1 MVDAD
6 GRFAIFIPLVLVAA
20 AEAAAW
26 TAGVLATVAA
36 LNALID
42 FCVDQFGNN
51 NSDEDNAED
60 AADAADAATD
70 AATGGDSPGSGPKP
84 KGPMEAADRRSP
96 CDPESR
102 RMNTWEYKA
111 SPEGPGWRDLS
122 NWLLVDRG
130 LQWTAFDLWVSARD
144 ESCDATP
151 YIAQLEG
158 PTGLTVG
165 TRSFEALALKVL
177 QLIDGVI
184 VGWDA
189 QPPQRESND
198 VRAIAAAAVEAIDGA
213 WWRVYARDE
222 RRLNELFARFPGA
235 LKLDPLTPMPAV
247 HRES

>member
-1 MVDAD
+1 MPDPLIRPRFRLAFPRRTIAVLGPLLVTVWLTSRQSVEHLLGTMASPYGTLTGPTTAD
-6 GRFAIFIPLVLVAA
+6 LKITRTRISTTRAR
-20 AEAAAW
+20 
-26 TAGVLATVAA
+26 
-36 LNALID
+36 
-42 FCVDQFGNN
+42 
-51 NSDEDNAED
+51 
-60 AADAADAATD
+60 
-70 AATGGDSPGSGPKP
+70 
-84 KGPMEAADRRSP
+84 MEAADRRSP

-102 RMNTWEYKA
+102 RMNTWEYTA

-130 LQWTAFDLWVSARD
+130 LQWTAFDRWVSARD